1 VNQDFAELWYHKGIA
16 HFKLEQYDHA
26 IRCIDDALMIQ
37 PRFAEAYNDKTVA
50 LSEKGDILS
59 AIEQVKR
66 AIALNISLSK
76 MHTLN

>member
-1 VNQDFAELWYHKGIA
+1 MQNYGITRGLT

-26 IRCIDDALMIQ
+26 IRCYDEALRIQ
-37 PRFAEAYNDKTVA
+37 PRFAEAYNDKAVA
-50 LSEKGDILS
+50 LSDKGDILG

-66 AIALNISLSK
+66 AIALNISLSQ